1 MKLLEPLES
10 IIHKKYREHIMIQQ
24 LDYIAT
30 RIKFI
35 IDQLVEKC
43 TEMQIVK

>member
-10 IIHKKYREHIMIQQ
+10 IIHKKYREQIMIQQ
-24 LDYIAT
+24 LDNIAT

-35 IDQLVEKC
+35 IDQFGEKC
-43 TEMQIVK
+43 TEI